1 MGLKERVNLIEVP
14 EAVPQR
20 GNRLTKFLGQ
30 LYTALIGWRFAG
42 ELPNLPKFVLIIA
55 PHTSN
60 IDFLVGLAPLFALG
74 LRLSFMVKSSLFW
87 EPLGTYL
94 RWLGGAPIDRKAT
107 GGYVGA
113 AITEFEQRKQ
123 FVLVITPE
131 GTRTKVDRW
140 KTGFYHIARGAGVPI
155 LPVTFDY
162 GRREFRFGTPL
173 MASEDMEGD
182 IKTLQEFFDAG
193 QARKPDNY

>member
-1 MGLKERVNLIEVP
+1 MGLKERINLVEVP

-20 GNRLTKFLGQ
+20 GNRFTRFLGQ
-30 LYTALIGWRFAG
+30 LYSALIGWRYVG
-42 ELPNLPKFVLIIA
+42 EFPNLPKFVLIIA

-94 RWLGGAPIDRKAT
+94 RWLGGAPIDRNAA
-107 GGYVGA
+107 GGYVGE
-113 AITEFEQRKQ
+113 AINQYKRHDQ

-131 GTRTKVDRW
+131 GTRTKVGRW
-140 KTGFYHIARGAGVPI
+140 KTGFYHIASGAGVPI
-155 LPVTFDY
+155 FPVAFDY

-173 MASEDMEGD
+173 MPSDDMEED
-182 IKTLQEFFDAG
+182 IKTLQGFYDAG
-193 QARKPDNY
+193 QARKPENY

>member
-1 MGLKERVNLIEVP
+1 MGLNERINLIEVP

-20 GNRLTKFLGQ
+20 GNRFTRFLGQ
-30 LYTALIGWRFAG
+30 MYMAFIGWRFSG

-60 IDFLVGLAPLFALG
+60 IDFAVGLAALFALR
-74 LRLSFMVKSSLFW
+74 LRLSFMAKSSLFW

-94 RWLGGAPIDRKAT
+94 RWLGGAPIDRMAA
-107 GGYVGA
+107 GGYVGE
-113 AITEFEQRKQ
+113 AITQFKQRDQ

-140 KTGFYHIARGAGVPI
+140 RTGFYHIASGAGVPI

-173 MASEDMEGD
+173 LPSEDMEGD
-182 IKTLQEFFDAG
+182 IKTLQAFYDAG
-193 QARKPDNY
+193 QARKPENY

>member
-1 MGLKERVNLIEVP
+1 MGLKERINLIEVP

-30 LYTALIGWRFAG
+30 VYTAIIGWRFAG

-60 IDFLVGLAPLFALG
+60 IDFPVGLAPLFALG

-94 RWLGGAPIDRKAT
+94 RWLGGAPIYRKSA
-107 GGYVGA
+107 GGYVGQ
-113 AITEFEQRKQ
+113 AITQFEQRDQ
-123 FVLVITPE
+123 FILVITPE

-140 KTGFYHIARGAGVPI
+140 KTGFYHIASGAGVPI

-162 GRREFRFGTPL
+162 GHREFRFGIPL
-173 MASEDMEGD
+173 MPSEDMGGD
-182 IKTLQEFFDAG
+182 IRTLQGFFDAG
-193 QARKPDNY
+193 QARKPENY